1 MAPIS
6 TSTFSVPAEVKNLE
20 KYFILD
26 KDTLVRIVEEFKA
39 ELHEGLTK
47 YGCDVA
53 MVPSFVPSVPD
64 GSEVGTF
71 LALDLGGTNL

>member
-1 MAPIS
+1 MPPTPAP
-6 TSTFSVPAEVKNLE
+6 TFSVPAQVKDLE

-26 KDTLVRIVEEFKA
+26 KDRLVRIVDEFKA

-64 GSEVGTF
+64 GTEVG
-71 LALDLGGTNL
+71 